1 MAESKPEVKKEDGGT
16 TEKTK
21 SKSQY
26 HQRRSNNR
34 DHGGKRQ
41 VDRVATPRTTF
52 KGECLELEGAYFDFS
67 TSYRA
72 DMYENSIR
80 LMSGYVARKYDNG
93 DDIRITLNE
102 LKMPTLEKPD
112 TLDSTADGVDKEIYK
127 EDINPYAKD
136 KRALTRNAKKL
147 YSLDLGQCTES
158 LRAKMK
164 GRDNWKS
171 MDEKSE
177 SVELLKTTKGISFI
191 VDTGKNIYMKTWK
204 VKRETANLFQ
214 NNDTP

>member
-1 MAESKPEVKKEDGGT
+1 M
-16 TEKTK
+16 
-21 SKSQY
+21 
-26 HQRRSNNR
+26 
-34 DHGGKRQ
+34 
-41 VDRVATPRTTF
+41 
-52 KGECLELEGAYFDFS
+52 C
-67 TSYRA
+67 
-72 DMYENSIR
+72 ENSIR
-80 LMSGYVARKYDNG
+80 LMSGYVTRKYDNG

-177 SVELLKTTKGISFI
+177 SVELLKTIKGISFI